1 MSDII
6 GGVIR
11 AETRSFQVGCRLD
24 YEVRDETT
32 FIFNVMPSHCVIQ
45 QVESEY
51 ISVTPNIL
59 MDEYVEQV
67 HGNRYHRLYC
77 QGQTSLSVQFDA
89 SVRTIAQPYDSSNH
103 QIAALPSSLPLDM
116 LTYLFPSR
124 YCQSE
129 QLQLFAQQEFSRFP
143 RGLSQVE
150 AICAW
155 VHNNINYVLGSTGSM
170 TTAFDTFTSRTGVCR
185 DFTHLAIAFCRAVAI
200 PARFVSG
207 YAVGL
212 DPPDFHALLEVWI
225 GDDWHLLDPT
235 QKVDVNQFVR
245 IGMGRDAAETSF
257 AFIFGDAF
265 MNSMNVYCLEQ
276 YSEGY

>member
-1 MSDII
+1 MSNLVGD
-6 GGVIR
+6 GDQVER
-11 AETRSFQVGCRLD
+11 RSFLVGCRLD

-32 FIFNVMPSHCVIQ
+32 FIFNVAPARCSTQYIGT
-45 QVESEY
+45 EN
-51 ISVTPNIL
+51 ISVAPNIA

-67 HGNRYHRLYC
+67 HGNRYHRLCC

-89 SVRTIAQPYDSSNH
+89 NVMTSPQPQNPSNY
-103 QIAALPSSLPLDM
+103 QLAALPSSLPLDM

-129 QLQLFAQQEFSRFP
+129 QLQIFAQQEFSRFP

-150 AICAW
+150 AICEW
-155 VHNNINYVLGSTGSM
+155 VHNNIHYVLGSTGSM
-170 TTAFDTFTSRTGVCR
+170 TTAFDTFRSRAGVCR
-185 DFTHLAIAFCRAVAI
+185 DFTHLAISFCRAVAI

-212 DPPDFHALLEVWI
+212 DPPDFHALLEVWVAD
-225 GDDWHLLDPT
+225 GWHLLDPT

-257 AFIFGDAF
+257 AFIFGDAY
-265 MNSMNVYCLEQ
+265 MQSMNVSCLEHEK
-276 YSEGY
+276 Y